1 MPYKLRGNCVIKK
14 SGETVK
20 CHKSRRAALAHL
32 AALRLNV
39 KESRLVEAI
48 DLTPPAAV
56 QKAAMRGLMLRRKY
70 GRGGLDTRQAGAQ
83 GIGSGV
89 ARARDLA
96 SGKAVSPQTIRRM
109 VAFFARHE
117 ANKDTPPE
125 EGNGKIAWLL
135 WGGDAGRAWANS
147 KARQMEAV
155 QDMAARL
162 SEHLAGQHNQKSHGN
177 KYGSADAIR
186 ANVKRLG
193 KDKEALKRM
202 AAKARQSG
210 LEGQAKR
217 ERKKALKKSLEDMNR
232 DELLELRARID
243 RMLGQSG
250 EANQQLA
257 TEQPKPTGRA
267 GNVVTAVGTDP
278 TKKYTMRYELRE
290 LDELV
295 TSNDESGR
303 INPAYPKEL
312 QPRDRTRASSRAQ
325 VGNIAADLEP
335 DALLDEFKAID
346 RGTPI
351 IGNDNAVESGN
362 GRSMALQKAQKDYP
376 EQYEKYKKRLAETAS
391 ERGIDPAEVEKMKNP
406 VLVRVR
412 IDDTDRVQFAKDA
425 NTSGA
430 LGMSDSERARND
442 ASRIRSEHLQNIQAQ
457 GDLDTT
463 LRSPRNRDFVRSFV
477 ANTPETE
484 RAEMMDKSGNLTQRG
499 EKRIK
504 AAMFNRV
511 YDDPNLTDRI
521 FESTD
526 NDIKNITNGMMN
538 SLGNVSKAEE
548 LVRTGQ
554 RNSDLSI
561 SDDITKAVNV
571 YTSLKQRGMSVDDY
585 LSQGQMFGRE
595 LNQTQEKIMVELH
608 SRRRSSKQVKDFFD
622 GWNDLIEAE
631 PHPQQTSMFGPGGRS
646 KSELV
651 DTWINRAQTGGQMGM
666 F

>member
-14 SGETVK
+14 SGTVVK
-20 CHKSRRAALAHL
+20 CHSSRRKALAHL
-32 AALRLNV
+32 AALKINV
-39 KESRLVEAI
+39 KESRLYEAI
-48 DLTPPAAV
+48 DLTPPEDVRRAAL
-56 QKAAMRGLMLRRKY
+56 RGLALRRKH
-70 GRGGLDTRQAGAQ
+70 GRGGLDTQQAGKQ

-96 SGKAVSPQTIRRM
+96 GGKAVSPATIRRM

-117 ANKDTPPE
+117 ANKDTPLE
-125 EGNGKIAWLL
+125 KGNGKIAWLL
-135 WGGDAGRAWANS
+135 WGGDAGQRWASS

-155 QDMAARL
+155 RDMAGRL
-162 SEHLAGQHNQKSHGN
+162 SEHLAGQHNQKSHAN
-177 KYGSADAIR
+177 RFGSADAIR

-193 KDKEALKRM
+193 KDKEALKKM
-202 AAKARQSG
+202 AGRARQSG
-210 LEGQAKR
+210 LQGEAKR
-217 ERKKALKKSLEDMNR
+217 ERKKALQKSIENMDR
-232 DELLELRARID
+232 DELLELRSRID
-243 RMLGQSG
+243 RMLGESG
-250 EANQQLA
+250 AANQQLA
-257 TEQPKPTGRA
+257 NEQPQLDGKK

-278 TKKYTMRYELRE
+278 TKKYEMRYELRE
-290 LDELV
+290 LDDLV
-295 TSNDESGR
+295 TSNTDDGR
-303 INPAYPKEL
+303 INPDYPKEL

-325 VGNIAADLEP
+325 VAGIAADLEP
-335 DALLDEFKAID
+335 DALLDEYKAID

-351 IGNDNAVESGN
+351 IGSDNAVESGN
-362 GRSMALQKAQKDYP
+362 GRSMALQKAAKDHP
-376 EQYEKYKKRLAETAS
+376 EQYDKYKKRLAETAA
-391 ERGIDPAEVEKMKNP
+391 EKGIDPDEVGKMRNP

-412 IDDTDRVQFAKDA
+412 TDDTDRVQFAKDA

-442 ASRIRSEHLQNIQAQ
+442 ASRIKSESLQNIQAQ

-484 RAEMMDKSGNLTQRG
+484 RAEMMDKTGNLTQRG

-511 YDDPNLTDRI
+511 YDSPELTDRI

-526 NDIKNITNGMMN
+526 NDVKNITNGMMN

-554 RNSDLSI
+554 RAGDISI

-571 YTSLKQRGMSVDDY
+571 YTTLKQRGMSVDDY

-595 LNQTQEKIMVELH
+595 LTPTQEKIMVELH
-608 SRRRSSKQVKDFFD
+608 SRRRSGKQVKEFLD
-622 GWNDLIEAE
+622 GWNELVEAE

-646 KSELV
+646 KDELV
-651 DTWINRAQTGGQMGM
+651 DTWIERARTGGQMGM